1 MARNGIITVIYEEL
15 SFGKRFYFSYSFLFR
30 KNGHTLI
37 FKQQN
42 GVLMLRH
49 NLPNYL
55 AMDTAIFQA
64 NNTLVLVIEVVVY
77 SPMNSATVQKAT
89 IAKTF
94 ALAQRQPFL
103 FSTMPQTIA
112 ECLVEHMKMKMIM
125 NTMGIVERG
134 KMRYSTITNATPISC
149 QEI

>member
-1 MARNGIITVIYEEL
+1 
-15 SFGKRFYFSYSFLFR
+15 
-30 KNGHTLI
+30 
-37 FKQQN
+37 
-42 GVLMLRH
+42 
-49 NLPNYL
+49 
-55 AMDTAIFQA
+55 MDTAIIQVT
-64 NNTLVLVIEVVVY
+64 NTAVLAIKVIVC
-77 SPMNSATVQKAT
+77 SPVKSAMVQKAM